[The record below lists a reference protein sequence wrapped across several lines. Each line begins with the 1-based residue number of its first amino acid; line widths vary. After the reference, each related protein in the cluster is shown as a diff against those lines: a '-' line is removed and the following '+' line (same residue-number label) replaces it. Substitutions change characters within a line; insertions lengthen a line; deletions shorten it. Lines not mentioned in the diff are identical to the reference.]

1 MNKLAAT
8 PLTTTHNRVDLLANL
23 LLNSALLLASE
34 ERHLWDDEGSSHRQ
48 DGIPVGE
55 AIRLVERAW
64 GRRQPVREL
73 VGHYHRRGRIGHL
86 VQACLHRRPGICQG
100 EARGPPTH

>member
-8 PLTTTHNRVDLLANL
+8 LQTAAHTRVDSLATA
-23 LLNSALLLASE
+23 LLNSALLLASK
-34 ERHLWDDEGSSHRQ
+34 ERHLWDDEGSARRPS
-48 DGIPVGE
+48 GIPVGE

-64 GRRQPVREL
+64 GRRQPAREL

-86 VQACLHRRPGICQG
+86 VQACLHRRPGISQG
-100 EARGPPTH
+100 EARGPPAH